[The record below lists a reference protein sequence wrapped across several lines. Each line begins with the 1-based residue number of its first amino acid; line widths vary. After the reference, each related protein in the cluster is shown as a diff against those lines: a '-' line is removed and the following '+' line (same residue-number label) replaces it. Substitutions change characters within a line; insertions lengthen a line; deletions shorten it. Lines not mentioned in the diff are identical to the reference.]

1 MGIYYSVYFNRA
13 VRIQV
18 FTDRTLHLY
27 NDISNTYNCFYLG
40 LNRKT
45 MGKQVTKDLK
55 HLPMDAKS
63 FTANGHEYVI
73 SQGLS
78 VDRWRKYEE
87 LQIELGFGTNL
98 QSIFTRVKEAYGYL
112 NEVKIADAA
121 VILHNIMWG
130 VKDRLENRVDKTLLM
145 CALFMNRKEGEDVT
159 KYDEDFM
166 EEKIKDWAE
175 EGYDTQSFFHI
186 AWNLVPGFFEAFN
199 EDLAPILKK
208 PSGKGTRTRKK
219 R

>member
-1 MGIYYSVYFNRA
+1 
-13 VRIQV
+13 
-18 FTDRTLHLY
+18 
-27 NDISNTYNCFYLG
+27 
-40 LNRKT
+40 
-45 MGKQVTKDLK
+45 MGKNVKTELK
-55 HLPMDAKS
+55 TLPLDSKS
-63 FTANGHEYVI
+63 FPANGHEYVV

-78 VDRWRKYEE
+78 VERWRKYEE

-98 QSIFTRVKEAYGYL
+98 QSIFTRVKKAYGHL
-112 NEVKIADAA
+112 NEMKVADAA

-159 KYDEDFM
+159 KYDESFM
-166 EEKIKDWAE
+166 EEKIKDWSL

-199 EDLAPILKK
+199 EDLEPISKK
-208 PSGKGTRTRKK
+208 PSEKKTSTRKK